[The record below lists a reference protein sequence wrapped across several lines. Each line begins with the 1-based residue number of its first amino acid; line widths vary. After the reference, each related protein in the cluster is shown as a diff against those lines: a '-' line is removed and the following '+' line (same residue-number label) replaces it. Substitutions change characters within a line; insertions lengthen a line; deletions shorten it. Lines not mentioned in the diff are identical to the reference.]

1 MKTEVYMRMSMKN
14 MLAYSLYALMKE
26 KHFDKITIKEIS
38 AKTGVI
44 RGTFYNH
51 FYDKYEALEYLT
63 YSILIDEDEII
74 EDYNQLLKN
83 LLTKMDSEKTYFK
96 HCFQIEGQ
104 NGIESILFNV
114 FCKLL
119 SDYLDSINIIFD
131 NEAIN
136 QDLFVQINVN
146 TIVFIIKTWMSK
158 QPNKSAEEIYSI
170 FCIVLQESAKDIID
184 RLQKTQK

>member
-51 FYDKYEALEYLT
+51 FHDKFEALEYLT

-104 NGIESILFNV
+104 NGFETIFRKLFYQLIDKFIMENHID
-114 FCKLL
+114 FSK
-119 SDYLDSINIIFD
+119 INM
-131 NEAIN
+131 NKE
-136 QDLFVQINVN
+136 LFVEMNVN
-146 TIVFIIKTWMSK
+146 TILFIIQYWITK
-158 QPNKSAEEIYSI
+158 QPEKNANEIFELFEFILTKSTKDLIEE
-170 FCIVLQESAKDIID
+170 L
-184 RLQKTQK
+184 RKTQ